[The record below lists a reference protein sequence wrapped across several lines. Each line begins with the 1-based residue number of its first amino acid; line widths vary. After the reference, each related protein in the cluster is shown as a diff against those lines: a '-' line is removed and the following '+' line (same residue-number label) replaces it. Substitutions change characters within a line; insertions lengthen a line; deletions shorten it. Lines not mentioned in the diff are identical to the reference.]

1 MQTYVLPLS
10 DFAATLENVGGKGM
24 SLAKL
29 IRAGLPVPDGFHVTT
44 AAYRDFVE
52 ANRLQEPI
60 LAAMTGID
68 LSNPAALE
76 GASAQIRVLFE
87 GGAVPVELA
96 EEIRARYAGMGADKP
111 VAVRS
116 SATAED
122 LPDASF
128 AGQQDTYLN
137 IRGVEAVLEAV
148 KRCWGSL
155 WTARAIGYRARQEI
169 DPNNVALAVVV
180 QELVAADAAGVMFT
194 ANPVNGKRGEA
205 VINATWGLGEALVSG
220 AVTPDTLMVDKAS
233 GQVLKRETSN
243 KQVMTVRT
251 ESGTEDRPVAAEQQ
265 GRPVLNDAQAAELCA
280 LGVKIETHYGMP
292 MDVEWTLAGGK
303 FAIVQARPITALP
316 DEPLDWTPPKPKGT
330 YMRGGLVDLLP
341 SPMSPLFDTL
351 GIDALGKEMV
361 SVGEAL
367 IKSRPV
373 LPEDYY
379 TSINRYAYMG
389 VNFSARTWWWIL
401 TMLPAYPRLVREAVP
416 FWRDIALPKYRTQ
429 VERYKKMDFTAQT
442 SAELWNNIQ
451 ALVGNVMAYVGTLLF
466 ATMGNA
472 AGSEG
477 TLRIVYNRWVRKEGM
492 PPVETLLMGWDT
504 LAVQGEKSLFDLA
517 GWMGEQGE
525 LREAFLSMETSQ
537 IVQALQ
543 DRDSLSGV
551 SAAGWK
557 EFCERFDQHLQRFGY
572 PVFQLDFASD
582 LPGDH
587 PEPMIESIK
596 MYLRGEG
603 ANPYERQRKAEE
615 ARMQLSASTLG
626 QAKGLKGWVFRKALN
641 WGQSLAEIREDALAE
656 IGLGYPALRAMLAE
670 LGGRMAQAGVL
681 AQVEDIFWLQK
692 GEIQAWLAGLSG
704 GSMQGE
710 VEERKAF
717 DRRARKSS
725 PPSMIPMKKKYMG
738 IDTSA
743 LLAETDANQSSHA
756 LKGVAA
762 GGGKVSAPAC
772 VLHGPEDF
780 GKMKPGDVLVAGT
793 TTPAWTPL
801 FAMASAVV
809 TDIGGPLSHGSIVA
823 REYGIPAVMGTGV
836 ATKRIR
842 DGQMI
847 TVDGNAGMV
856 TL

>member
-1 MQTYVLPLS
+1 MNQYTLS
-10 DFAATLENVGGKGM
+10 LADEAATLENVGGKGM

-29 IRAGLPVPDGFHVTT
+29 IRAGLPVPDGFHITT

-52 ANRLQEPI
+52 ANRLQKSI
-60 LAAMTGID
+60 LDVINGID
-68 LSNPAALE
+68 LATPTVLE
-76 GASAQIRVLFE
+76 EASAQICGLF
-87 GGAVPVELA
+87 GGGVVPVELA
-96 EEIRARYAGMGADKP
+96 EEILARYAAMGVEKA

-137 IRGVEAVLEAV
+137 IHGPEAVLEAV
-148 KRCWGSL
+148 KHCWGSL
-155 WTARAIGYRARQEI
+155 WTARAIGYRARQGI
-169 DPNNVALAVVV
+169 DPDSVALAVVV

-220 AVTPDTLMVDKAS
+220 AVTPDTLTVEKAS
-233 GQVLKRETSN
+233 RQVLKREISN

-251 ESGTEDRPVAAEQQ
+251 ESGTEEQPVAAEQQ
-265 GRPVLNDAQAAELCA
+265 GRPVLNDAQTMELCA
-280 LGVKIETHYGMP
+280 LGVKIEDHYKTP

-351 GIDALGKEMV
+351 GIGSLAKEMV

-367 IKSRPV
+367 IKTRPV
-373 LPEDYY
+373 LPDDYY

-401 TMLPAYPRLVREAVP
+401 TMLPSYPRLVREAVP
-416 FWRDIALPKYRTQ
+416 FWRDVALPKYKKQ
-429 VERYKKMDFTAQT
+429 VELYKKMDFAGQT

-451 ALVGNVMAYVGTLLF
+451 VLVGNVMAYVGTLLF

-477 TLRIVYNRWVRKEGM
+477 MLRIVYNRWVRKEGM
-492 PPVETLLMGWDT
+492 PPVETLLMGWNT

-517 GWMGEQGE
+517 GWMGEKTE
-525 LREAFLSMETSQ
+525 LREAFLTMETSQ
-537 IVQALQ
+537 IVQAMQ
-543 DRDSLSGV
+543 AREILSEG
-551 SAAGWK
+551 SATGWK
-557 EFCERFDQHLQRFGY
+557 EFRERFDQHLQRFGY
-572 PVFQLDFASD
+572 PVFQLDFSAD

-587 PEPMIESIK
+587 PEPMIETLK

-615 ARMQLSASTLG
+615 ARKQLSAATLG
-626 QAKGLKGWVFRKALN
+626 QSKGLKGWAFRKALN

-656 IGLGYPALRAMLAE
+656 IGLGYPSLRAMLAE

-681 AQVEDIFWLQK
+681 EQAEDIFWLQK
-692 GEIQAWLAGLSG
+692 GEVQAWLAGLSG
-704 GSMQGE
+704 GSLQGE
-710 VEERKAF
+710 VGERKAF
-717 DRRARKSS
+717 NQRARKSS

-743 LLAETDANQSSHA
+743 FLADSGPNQNQNI

-801 FAMASAVV
+801 FTMASAVV

-836 ATKRIR
+836 ATRRIR

-847 TVDGNAGMV
+847 TVDGNAGTV